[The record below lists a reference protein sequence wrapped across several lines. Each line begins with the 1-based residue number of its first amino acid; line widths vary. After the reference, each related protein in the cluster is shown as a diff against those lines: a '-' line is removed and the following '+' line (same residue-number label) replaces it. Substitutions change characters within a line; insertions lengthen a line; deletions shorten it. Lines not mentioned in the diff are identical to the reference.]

1 VGTKR
6 LDLGTAIYCHDL
18 RALELLRL
26 GTGDLEAAFREDQ
39 ELAVQKTIGGAL
51 DDRKPT
57 KQCSSSTQRAIRQL
71 DL

>member
-39 ELAVQKTIGGAL
+39 ELAVQKNNWRGT
-51 DDRKPT
+51 R
-57 KQCSSSTQRAIRQL
+57 
-71 DL
+71 

>member
-1 VGTKR
+1 MGTKR

-39 ELAVQKTIGGAL
+39 ELAVQKNNWRGT
-51 DDRKPT
+51 R
-57 KQCSSSTQRAIRQL
+57 
-71 DL
+71 